1 MDEVR
6 EASRVFPQEIAS
18 AVGALAARELASV
31 EELRLRIGRKPT
43 YLIKNR
49 EYLLSCGA
57 ITSKHLQETVDRAAE
72 SSVYAVQEM
81 LKNGFLTLRGGHRLG
96 LCGRGV
102 YRHGELVSLREISSV
117 DLRIARPL
125 WGVADEA
132 VNFLWTHPFSTLIL
146 APPGRG
152 KTTLLRD
159 LIRQISDRF
168 GWRIGVADERM
179 ELAACLDGVPQF
191 FLGRST
197 DVLTGV
203 RKAEAIEMLLRSI
216 SPEWIAVDEITAE
229 EDVRAISRA
238 SYCGVRFLATAHAA
252 TVKELRQRPIYAEL
266 LAAKA
271 FRNAIVI
278 DPMRNLQTEVLS
290 ND

>member
-6 EASRVFPQEIAS
+6 QASRILPQEIAT
-18 AVGALAARELASV
+18 AVASLVPRELAAA
-31 EELRLRIGRKPT
+31 EEIRLRIGQKPT
-43 YLIKNR
+43 CLVKNR
-49 EYLLSCGA
+49 EISISCGVV
-57 ITSKHLQETVDRAAE
+57 TGKHLQEIVDNAAE
-72 SSVYAVQEM
+72 HSVYAVQEM
-81 LKNGFLTLRGGHRLG
+81 LKNGFLTLKGGHRLG

-102 YRHGELVSLREISSV
+102 YLKGELSTLRDISSIN
-117 DLRIARPL
+117 LRIARPL

-132 VNFLWTHPFSTLIL
+132 VNFLWTHPHSTLIL

-179 ELAACLDGVPQF
+179 ELAACVDGRPQF
-191 FLGRST
+191 ALGRTT
-197 DVLTGV
+197 DVLSNV
-203 RKAEAIEMLLRSI
+203 RKAEAIEMLLRCM

-229 EDVRAISRA
+229 DDVRAICRA
-238 SYCGVRFLATAHAA
+238 SYCGVRFLATAHSAS
-252 TVKELRQRPIYAEL
+252 VRELKERPIYAEL
-266 LAAKA
+266 LATKT

-278 DPMRNLQTEVLS
+278 DPMRKLQMEVLS

>member
-6 EASRVFPQEIAS
+6 EASKVFPQEIAS
-18 AVGALAARELASV
+18 AVGALATRELALV
-31 EELRLRIGRKPT
+31 EELRLRIGRRPT

-49 EYLLSCGA
+49 EYSLSCGA
-57 ITSKHLQETVDRAAE
+57 VTGAHLREIVERAAE

-102 YRHGELVSLREISSV
+102 YRYGELVSLREISSV

-179 ELAACLDGVPQF
+179 ELAACVDGLPQF
-191 FLGRST
+191 SLGRST
-197 DVLTGV
+197 DILTGV
-203 RKAEAIEMLLRSI
+203 RKSEAIEMLLRSI

-252 TVKELRQRPIYAEL
+252 TVKELRQRQIYAEL
-266 LAAKA
+266 LAAKT